1 MVCLLSSVR
10 NAGKHLREWFDY
22 HRRIG
27 VDRFYVIDHRPS
39 EDDTSAILEEQ
50 PDAVVIRKRGPFDE
64 SRWSAEL
71 CNTAFRD
78 GARALFP
85 NDTDEFLCGNGVTF
99 REAVDTVFE
108 RMERQGLPALH
119 YLSPGFNM
127 FPTRYT
133 GDDEDWRTHVLARPN
148 PLFTGKSAVFVAQ
161 KRTHTVVQGCQHRL
175 RLRPA
180 LAATVRPDAL
190 PKDALALRPDDF
202 PFYYLHF
209 PFHGPTCFLRRV
221 RTFLEGPKD
230 KVWQMATRYGE
241 GLVDEPRRAA
251 GDLTDEDLAT
261 FVAQLLDCSDGGS
274 ELYRKAVLDGGL
286 PRACGVRTDLADF
299 YGLDVP
305 RKWTPELLEES
316 LRSFGGPERSGPFTE
331 AEFVLWPVGAVQ
343 LKKLEEEQRQRLLAA

>member
-1 MVCLLSSVR
+1 
-10 NAGKHLREWFDY
+10 
-22 HRRIG
+22 
-27 VDRFYVIDHRPS
+27 
-39 EDDTSAILEEQ
+39 
-50 PDAVVIRKRGPFDE
+50 
-64 SRWSAEL
+64 
-71 CNTAFRD
+71 
-78 GARALFP
+78 
-85 NDTDEFLCGNGVTF
+85 
-99 REAVDTVFE
+99 
-108 RMERQGLPALH
+108 
-119 YLSPGFNM
+119 
-127 FPTRYT
+127 
-133 GDDEDWRTHVLARPN
+133 
-148 PLFTGKSAVFVAQ
+148 
-161 KRTHTVVQGCQHRL
+161 
-175 RLRPA
+175 
-180 LAATVRPDAL
+180 
-190 PKDALALRPDDF
+190 
-202 PFYYLHF
+202 
-209 PFHGPTCFLRRV
+209 V

-230 KVWQMATRYGE
+230 KVWQMATRCGE